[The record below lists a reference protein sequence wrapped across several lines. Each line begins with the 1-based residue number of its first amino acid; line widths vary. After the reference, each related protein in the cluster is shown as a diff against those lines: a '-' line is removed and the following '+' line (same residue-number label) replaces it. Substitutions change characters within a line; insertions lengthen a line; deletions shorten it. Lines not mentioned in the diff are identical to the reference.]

1 MSADD
6 ALRLLDKTP
15 DELEVL
21 VRYHNARY
29 WADNAPEI
37 ADADFDRLVRRLR
50 ELRPSSPALDELGEQ
65 PPPLGSEVVHDRPML
80 SLEKCYGDDD
90 LAAFLDTFDGGVV
103 ISPKFD
109 GVACSLRYD
118 EHGRLFSAATRGTG
132 TTGEDITRNIR
143 NLATV
148 PRSIP
153 SSEAGKPFEV
163 RGEVYMPLS
172 IFEEFKD
179 RFSNPRN
186 LTAGAIKQKDEDK
199 ARDYRLSFAAYDV
212 LGLAHATEQ
221 DKIDFLNRASFSV
234 VERFVV
240 PKEQALAT
248 YRSIAERRAS
258 LDFEIDG
265 VVIKADRVSE
275 QLRLG
280 NTSHHPRY
288 AIAYKFQG
296 DTGTSVVRGLEWSV
310 ARTGA
315 VTPVALIDPVM
326 LSGAMVSR
334 ASLHHPGYLAKLSL
348 TREAEVEVTRR
359 GGVIPNV
366 ERVTKPGPGEAP
378 FEVPGGCPS
387 CGAPLRPAGDF
398 LYCDN
403 TQGCEAIAVGKVAH
417 FLAAIDVDG
426 FGDRLL
432 HELFVRGWVRTPPQ
446 LFDLTVTQLV
456 EIERVGK
463 KLAEKVLAS
472 LNQRRT
478 VPLASFLRS
487 LGINELGKHAS
498 RILVEEFHTLERI
511 RQVTIE
517 EFAAIHSIGDTIAR
531 SVVEGLAAEAALI
544 DALLGKMQPV
554 EGSPE
559 TSTKL
564 TAPTDDAPLGGRSF
578 VFTGKMATLD
588 RRSAQSRV
596 IALGGTAPDSVN
608 KQTTDLVVGDDK
620 SDGKKS
626 TKEKAAEKLIAAGA
640 PLRIMSETDFL
651 ALVEG
656 CEGKSAGV

>member
-1 MSADD
+1 MSADAAHD
-6 ALRLLDKTP
+6 LLDKTP
-15 DELEVL
+15 DELESL
-21 VRYHNARY
+21 VRHHNALY

-50 ELRPSSPALDELGEQ
+50 EVRPDSPVLSELGEP
-65 PPPLGSEVVHDRPML
+65 PPPLGSEVVHERPML

-90 LAAFLDTFDGGVV
+90 LAAFLETFDGGVV

-118 EHGRLFSAATRGTG
+118 ERGRLFSAATRGTG
-132 TTGEDITRNIR
+132 TMGEDITRNIR

-148 PRSIP
+148 PRTIP
-153 SSEAGKPFEV
+153 AAEAGKPFEV

-172 IFEEFKD
+172 IFEEFKE

-212 LGLAHATEQ
+212 LGLPHATEQ
-221 DKIDFLNRASFSV
+221 EKIDFLNRASFAV

-240 PKEQALAT
+240 PKDEVLET
-248 YRSIAERRAS
+248 YRAIAERRAS

-275 QLRLG
+275 QVRLG

-296 DTGTSVVRGLEWSV
+296 DTGTSVVRNLEWSV

-348 TREAEVEVTRR
+348 TKEAQVEVTRR

-366 ERVTKPGPGEAP
+366 ERVTKPGPGEIP
-378 FEVPGGCPS
+378 FEMPAGCPS
-387 CGAPLRPAGDF
+387 CEAPLRPAGDF

-403 TQGCEAIAVGKVAH
+403 VQGCEAIAVGKVAH
-417 FLAAIDVDG
+417 FLSAIDVDG

-432 HELFVRGWVRTPPQ
+432 HELFVRGLVRTPPQ
-446 LFDLTVTQLV
+446 LFQVTAADLVA
-456 EIERVGK
+456 IERVGK
-463 KLAEKVLAS
+463 KLAEKVLGS

-478 VPLASFLRS
+478 VPLAAFLRS

-498 RILVEEFHTLERI
+498 RILVDEFHTLERI

-517 EFAAIHSIGDTIAR
+517 ELSAIHSIGDTIAR
-531 SVVEGLAAEAALI
+531 AVVEGLAAEAPLI
-544 DALLGKMQPV
+544 DALLLEMKPV

-559 TSTKL
+559 TSSKL
-564 TAPTDDAPLGGRSF
+564 TAPTEAAPLGGRSF

-588 RRSAQSRV
+588 RRSAQGRV
-596 IALGGTAPDSVN
+596 VALGGTAPDSVN
-608 KQTTDLVVGDDK
+608 KHTTDLVVGDDK

-626 TKEKAAEKLIAAGA
+626 TKEKAAEKLVAAGA

-656 CEGKSAGV
+656 CEAKSAGV